1 MAIRLRTVEGT
12 LIALCAAE
20 TDPATGDE
28 YLDDG
33 QHYAIAA
40 KFWHDYQGQMIN
52 FSSEEDDRLA
62 ETQKVRD
69 AETELSNWLAT
80 DHDAD
85 EKGQ

>member
-1 MAIRLRTVEGT
+1 MAIRLRKVEGT

-20 TDPATGDE
+20 TDPMPDDV

-40 KFWHDYQGQMIN
+40 KFWRDYQGQTIDWQ
-52 FSSEEDDRLA
+52 EDEDNRLA

-69 AETELSNWLAT
+69 TAIVST
-80 DHDAD
+80 
-85 EKGQ
+85 GQT